1 MQQKGIVYLIPSVI
15 EEKATETIPSYI
27 VNTAKDCQ
35 VFFVENERTAR
46 RFLKSIC
53 KEIVIDDLTFYL
65 LNKHSEPSEIDKYL
79 AVAESG
85 SDVGLLSEYID
96 LLNEY

>member
-46 RFLKSIC
+46 RF
-53 KEIVIDDLTFYL
+53 
-65 LNKHSEPSEIDKYL
+65 
-79 AVAESG
+79 
-85 SDVGLLSEYID
+85 
-96 LLNEY
+96 